1 MTDYYVKHNG
11 DDAAAGTSIATAWR
25 TIGKGASTIG
35 AGDRLLL
42 VNDFSTYGPYWA
54 GNLVS
59 STSGAKGAMGVF
71 TDANVNFTDF
81 DGNGNSVRPGDRLLC
96 GLVMT
101 TYTESFWV
109 VSVTD
114 AHTLVLSGTPSAS
127 NPITYVIRDQS
138 GTSSAYPAIYW
149 NSGNGSEANNA
160 WQTLMSQD
168 IASPSIIAG
177 TAALAR
183 GTDADLLWIN
193 AANQIVRGLKFDM
206 ALGGRWGIR
215 CYDSA
220 QNNLWAAQ
228 ILDNIFTGA
237 GARGITV
244 NQSFRA
250 LVSGNDISDFYD
262 VGIFIYNLLAGGTL
276 IINNRIHDGFGNG
289 SQNING
295 IGTGGSTDGIG
306 SIFAGNLIYNISSPS
321 GSYAATG
328 ILNGGYGGHSFYNN
342 TVYNISNSGDAS
354 KAYGFVQDNA
364 LRSTLSLFNNIFSDC
379 YEGIWVNN
387 GSIAEVGYNCLH
399 GCTNNYGGDKLS
411 GPTIEGSD
419 VLEDPRFADAA
430 NGDFT
435 PQNVNV
441 LFGGQPDQEGNPAT
455 IGAIDP
461 PTPYYALLREK
472 LA

>member
-193 AANQIVRGLKFDM
+193 AANQIVRDLKFDM
-206 ALGGRWGIR
+206 TLGGRWGIR
-215 CYDSA
+215 TYDA
-220 QNNLWAAQ
+220 AGTNYWLTQIINNS
-228 ILDNIFTGA
+228 IVGA
-237 GARGITV
+237 GARGITI
-244 NQSFRA
+244 QSSYRSLIA
-250 LVSGNDISDFYD
+250 GNDVSGIVGDY
-262 VGIFIYNLLAGGTL
+262 GIFSYNSGDGTL
-276 IINNRIHDGFGNG
+276 LCGNHIHDMSNSSGNC
-289 SQNING
+289 NG
-295 IGTGGSTDGIG
+295 IGL
-306 SIFAGNLIYNISSPS
+306 AGNGVVGCVATENLIYNLTCSYGS
-321 GSYAATG
+321 GTASGIVAAMVGNLIRNNTIYNIANSATAANAYG
-328 ILNGGYGGHSFYNN
+328 IYQNNAAHSMMDVINNIIKNCYKGIYNN
-342 TVYNISNSGDAS
+342 AGSAS
-354 KAYGFVQDNA
+354 RVA
-364 LRSTLSLFNNIFSDC
+364 
-379 YEGIWVNN
+379 
-387 GSIAEVGYNCLH
+387 YNCLH